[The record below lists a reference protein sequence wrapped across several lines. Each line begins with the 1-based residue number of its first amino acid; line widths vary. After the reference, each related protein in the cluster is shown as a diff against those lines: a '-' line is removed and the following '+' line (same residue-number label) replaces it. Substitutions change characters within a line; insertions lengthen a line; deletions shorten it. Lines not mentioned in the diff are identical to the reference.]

1 MNATAEI
8 ATTGYR
14 DLAHD
19 VFSLLQSIDPS
30 RLRAGKSTG
39 LVEQAEGLAGR
50 LRQATAAAPASG
62 AVEQQLT
69 QVASVLDAPPAAGG
83 DWETFRRSLH
93 VAYDDLVELLRRE
106 SIDLPTVRPTNY
118 ARSFFHV
125 LSAVGA
131 AALVHA
137 LEPRTTAIVAGTAA
151 LAGWT
156 MEAARRLSPAAN
168 RVMMGVFKHVAHEH
182 ERHRINSST
191 WYTTA
196 LLILSLT
203 MPPLA
208 VTAAL
213 LVLGVGDPM
222 AGLIGRRWG
231 RTKLVGGRSLEG
243 SLAFVAAG
251 GIAAAVALLLI
262 YPTLGLGPVAAL
274 AGTAALAGALAELLV
289 RKVDD
294 NFSIPVAAGAG
305 CSLVAALLG
314 VIAA

>member
-8 ATTGYR
+8 ATGYR

-30 RLRAGKSTG
+30 RLRAGRSAG
-39 LVEQAEGLAGR
+39 LVEQVEGLAGR
-50 LRQATAAAPASG
+50 LRQATAAAPSG
-62 AVEQQLT
+62 PVEQQLT
-69 QVASVLDAPPAAGG
+69 HVAAVLDAPPAAGG
-83 DWETFRRSLH
+83 DWESFRRRLH

-106 SIDLPTVRPTNY
+106 AIELPTVRPTNY

-131 AALVHA
+131 AVLVQHV
-137 LEPRTTAIVAGTAA
+137 LTPRTTAIVAGSFAA
-151 LAGWT
+151 AGWT

-168 RVMMGVFKHVAHEH
+168 RFMMGVFKHVAHEH

-196 LLILSLT
+196 LLLLSLT
-203 MPPLA
+203 MSPLA

-251 GIAAAVALLLI
+251 GIAAALALVVY
-262 YPTLGLGPVAAL
+262 YPKLGAGPVAAM
-274 AGTAALAGALAELLV
+274 AGAAALAGALAELLV

-294 NFSIPVAAGAG
+294 NFTIPVAAGAG

-314 VIAA
+314 VVAT